1 MALSTPG
8 AWGGPAGARAPETM
22 AGMDNAAPARR
33 RIVDAVVRII
43 GQDGIAAL
51 ANRRIAREAEVSLGS
66 ITYHFPTQ
74 HELLRESL
82 VQFVDEEI
90 RRLTL
95 LADAC
100 SDDWQEVGGAAQ
112 AVEEALQTPESD
124 HTCIASFELYLQA
137 GRDERLQVPAAQCFA
152 AYDRLAARILGAL
165 GVPDAERLAGTVV
178 CLVFGQQLRRLAT
191 GSVAGTLADI
201 LAALPQVHNAAGTA
215 PGSCSGPEPTP
226 A

>member
-1 MALSTPG
+1 
-8 AWGGPAGARAPETM
+8 
-22 AGMDNAAPARR
+22 MDNAAPARR

-51 ANRRIAREAEVSLGS
+51 TNRRIAREAAVSLGS

-90 RRLTL
+90 DRLSR

-100 SDDWQEVGGAAQ
+100 SGGGQEAGGAVQ
-112 AVEEALQTPESD
+112 AVQEALQTPQSD

-137 GRDERLQVPAAQCFA
+137 WRDERLQVPAAQCFA
-152 AYDRLAARILGAL
+152 AYDRLAERILKAL
-165 GVPDAERLAGTVV
+165 GVPDAGRLATTVV

-191 GSVAGTLADI
+191 GSVAGTLADA
-201 LAALPQVHNAAGTA
+201 LAALPQLHQAALGLGA
-215 PGSCSGPEPTP
+215 GGERPPG
-226 A
+226 